1 MSQRNKYKKF
11 RKCTPIVQLKID
23 EETINSLHLV
33 TALKYLKT
41 LKPIINIDYSE
52 YKCIL
57 IRYHRTISSVRSY
70 FFTKT

>member
-1 MSQRNKYKKF
+1 MSTKNSGNVHRLCIK
-11 RKCTPIVQLKID
+11 TD

-33 TALKYLKT
+33 TALKYLKKT